1 MLNICSENFFGKFRF
16 LLEVYN
22 CVFGYRKTIK
32 MNNSEKVNSLTHVIV
47 AVVLVSVRMVTKY
60 AKKDLEKLSRESIH

>member
-1 MLNICSENFFGKFRF
+1 
-16 LLEVYN
+16 
-22 CVFGYRKTIK
+22 